1 MLLRLH
7 TVSKE
12 IEQNLIRVTEN
23 AEICFKVC
31 MHNKTIKGNARHS
44 ENEWFKVANIVVD
57 YMAWKAQIISF
68 KSSLVVICMASFKD

>member
-12 IEQNLIRVTEN
+12 IEQNLIRITEN

-31 MHNKTIKGNARHS
+31 MHNKTIKENARHS
-44 ENEWFKVANIVVD
+44 ENESFKVANIAMN
-57 YMAWKAQIISF
+57 YMA
-68 KSSLVVICMASFKD
+68 